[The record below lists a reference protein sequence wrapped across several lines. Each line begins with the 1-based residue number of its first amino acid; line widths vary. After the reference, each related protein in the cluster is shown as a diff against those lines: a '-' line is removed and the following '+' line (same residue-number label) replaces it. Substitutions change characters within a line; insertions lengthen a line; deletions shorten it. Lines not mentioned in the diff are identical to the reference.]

1 MTSIIPKS
9 NFFALF
15 PFAPALLLFAGC
27 EDSSFYYSANAGTTS
42 FAIANN
48 INDDIRVVYAS
59 DAHTGDSTVYIP
71 AHERNDVSLYYDTT
85 LGGDVRFTVYWGS
98 RSRVYSVPYGRR
110 HVTIYE
116 DDFR

>member
-15 PFAPALLLFAGC
+15 PFALALFLFAGC

-48 INDDIRVVYAS
+48 INDDIRVVYPS
-59 DAHTGDSTVYIP
+59 DAYTDDSTVYIP
-71 AHERNDVSLYYDTT
+71 AHERNDVSLYYDAT
-85 LGGDVRFTVYWGS
+85 LGGDVGFTVDWGS
-98 RSRVYSVPYGRR
+98 RSRVYYVPYGTR
-110 HVTIYE
+110 HVTISE

>member
-15 PFAPALLLFAGC
+15 PFALALFLFAGC

-48 INDDIRVVYAS
+48 INDDIRVVYPS
-59 DAHTGDSTVYIP
+59 DAYTDDSTVYIP
-71 AHERNDVSLYYDTT
+71 AHERNDVSLYYDAT
-85 LGGDVRFTVYWGS
+85 LGCDVGVTV
-98 RSRVYSVPYGRR
+98 
-110 HVTIYE
+110 
-116 DDFR
+116 